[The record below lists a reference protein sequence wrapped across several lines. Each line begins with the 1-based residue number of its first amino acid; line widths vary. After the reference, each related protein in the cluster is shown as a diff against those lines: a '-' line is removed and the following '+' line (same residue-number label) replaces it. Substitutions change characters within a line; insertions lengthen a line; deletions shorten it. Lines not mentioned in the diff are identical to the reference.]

1 MQVNW
6 NLVLTILLT
15 VLPVLSILLV
25 LLKRFFPVVDPYFY
39 KGAVILDEVDDILDG
54 ILLEYPEN
62 KLLNTVEDIVEK
74 LLKELSEAGYKV
86 NEKDEKKIE
95 NHVKGKL
102 KREEGTQIKWED
114 GKLRLDYN
122 MKY

>member
-15 VLPVLSILLV
+15 VLPVLSVLLILL
-25 LLKRFFPVVDPYFY
+25 KKFFPIVDPYFY

-62 KLLNTVEDIVEK
+62 KLLNTVEDVVEK

-86 NEKDEKKIE
+86 NEKDDKKIE
-95 NHVKGKL
+95 NHVKGRL
-102 KREEGTQIKWED
+102 KREEGTQVKWEN
-114 GKLRLDYN
+114 GKLKLEYDN
-122 MKY
+122 AF

>member
-6 NLVLTILLT
+6 NLILTILLT
-15 VLPVLSILLV
+15 VLPVLSVLLILL
-25 LLKRFFPVVDPYFY
+25 KKFFPVVDPYFY
-39 KGAVILDEVDDILDG
+39 KGAVILDEIDDILDG

-62 KLLNTVEDIVEK
+62 KLLNTVEDVVEK

-95 NHVKGKL
+95 NHIKAKL

-114 GKLRLDYN
+114 GKLRLEYN
-122 MKY
+122 HNF

>member
-39 KGAVILDEVDDILDG
+39 KGAIILDEIDDIIDG

-74 LLKELSEAGYKV
+74 LLKELSEAGYNV

-122 MKY
+122 MKF

>member
-6 NLVLTILLT
+6 NLILTILLA
-15 VLPVLSILLV
+15 VLPVLSV
-25 LLKRFFPVVDPYFY
+25 LLILVKKLFPVVDPYFY

-62 KLLNTVEDIVEK
+62 KLLNTVEDVVEK
-74 LLKELSEAGYKV
+74 LIKELSEAGYKV

-95 NHVKGKL
+95 NHIKGRL

-114 GKLRLDYN
+114 GKLRLEYN
-122 MKY
+122 HNF

>member
-6 NLVLTILLT
+6 NLILTILLT
-15 VLPVLSILLV
+15 VLPVLSVLLILL
-25 LLKRFFPVVDPYFY
+25 KKFFPVVDPYFY
-39 KGAVILDEVDDILDG
+39 KGAVILDEIDDILDG

-62 KLLNTVEDIVEK
+62 KLLNTVEDVVEK

-95 NHVKGKL
+95 NHIKGRL

-114 GKLRLDYN
+114 GKLRLEYN
-122 MKY
+122 HNF